1 MKMLQSCHIKIKNFL
16 TWVAI
21 YGQTRFW
28 IRDRSYSQ
36 WKIWA
41 VSGTVGGS
49 SDLRVSNILKTGL
62 WVNPTYVGFP
72 GIWDGPVKSDGCFN
86 QWMEQLSAVGSI
98 IKIKKNKYMCICIK
112 SLMAY
117 ILYKPNIF
125 FKEKIISSS
134 IHSMT
139 YQFSK
144 METNNK

>member
-21 YGQTRFW
+21 YGQTRFGV
-28 IRDRSYSQ
+28 RDGSCSQ
-36 WKIWA
+36 WKSELSVVLWVEAATWESAIFWKQ
-41 VSGTVGGS
+41 VSG
-49 SDLRVSNILKTGL
+49 
-62 WVNPTYVGFP
+62 WNPAYVGFP
-72 GIWDGPVKSDGCFN
+72 DIWDGPVKSDGCFN

-117 ILYKPNIF
+117 ILYKTNTF

-134 IHSMT
+134 IHSLT
-139 YQFSK
+139 VSVFK
-144 METNNK
+144 NGNNK